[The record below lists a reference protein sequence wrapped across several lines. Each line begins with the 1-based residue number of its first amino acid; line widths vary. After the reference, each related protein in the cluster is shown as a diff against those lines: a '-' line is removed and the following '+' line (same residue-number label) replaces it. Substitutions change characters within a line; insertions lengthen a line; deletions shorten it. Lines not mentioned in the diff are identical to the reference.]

1 MQELSQKCQK
11 KSCQDERIAAV
22 YDASSEEED
31 HSQEIEFLN
40 KELLV
45 TKRKLGHV
53 TEALELAH
61 SDNDKLRKV
70 DLGLFFP
77 KMDYM
82 DLQMPGQPD
91 DISIGQ
97 HLSENSEVIL
107 LCTYF
112 DLSIISLQ
120 IKIVRAGLYI
130 VTTEYSG
137 ILHRATKVPTLSST
151 MFGDT
156 MQNIMVLRAM

>member
-1 MQELSQKCQK
+1 MQELSQKCQN

-22 YDASSEEED
+22 DDAATAEEH
-31 HSQEIEFLN
+31 HSQEIELLK
-40 KELLV
+40 KELSL
-45 TKRKLGHV
+45 TKRKLGQV
-53 TEALELAH
+53 EEDLELPH
-61 SDNDKLRKV
+61 RDNDKLRKV
-70 DLGLFFP
+70 DLGLFYP

-151 MFGDT
+151 MSGYT